1 MHIRVHATIFCGM
14 YENKTFYPWFG
25 DFDAD
30 FVKAGFKSINMFNN
44 SNPNIPKH
52 VAYIVGVYEVFLV
65 C

>member
-1 MHIRVHATIFCGM
+1 M

-25 DFDAD
+25 DCDAD
-30 FVKAGFKSINMFNN
+30 FVKAGFKVINMFNN
-44 SNPNIPKH
+44 LNPNIPKH